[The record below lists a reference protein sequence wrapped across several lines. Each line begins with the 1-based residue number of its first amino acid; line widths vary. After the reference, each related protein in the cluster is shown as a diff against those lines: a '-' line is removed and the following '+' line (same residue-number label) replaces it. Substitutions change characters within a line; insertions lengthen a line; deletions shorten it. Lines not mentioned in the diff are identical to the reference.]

1 MQLEDSGVVGDF
13 QLRRKPVAQQSE
25 ERYNASHSES
35 VPNSIPRHD
44 LSPEL
49 APYQS
54 PTDFGQNPWRV
65 NEGGYQ
71 SVPGAEHAAN
81 VYDSATQD
89 SPLNPAMAEDS
100 INYGLSVNDG
110 TQNFGRD
117 HANLLSKAP
126 IPSSGSS
133 TAGASDDRRD
143 LTPKI
148 SEKQDPKPDGD
159 LLLSWNAT
167 FLAWWQELIWCAIS
181 LISVCALYILLRHY
195 DNRKLPD
202 WPSGLTLN
210 TVIALLAT
218 VARSAFVIPVSEGLS
233 QLKWLWYRKQRT
245 LKDFQDFDAASRG
258 PWGSLQLVKTTKGW
272 PLSVISIVVLVTAML
287 TSALTQSSVTYPERQ
302 VAILPSSPVAPL
314 VRFWNP
320 MTVSWYSPYIKGAT
334 YDASIQAGLS
344 HDSNTLYPFDQP
356 GCPTTECR
364 WRVFSTLAIC
374 TKMWNMTDQL
384 TYNYNGNS
392 SRFVNTGTPRSL
404 SLPNGALANFA
415 PSLTGLVS
423 LNNGQA
429 SLLPAAEVPQSAF
442 FNFTVIFTTTKTTGA
457 MEVMF
462 YMCAQ
467 RYNVSVQNNVFSR
480 TLIDSSAEV
489 EEGTFLMPESTTSK
503 EQVEVTT
510 EAVTVPQEP
519 GEAFPYGGTAL
530 TPLVESLS
538 SAMNGTYPTT
548 ENERG
553 RAPSRYL
560 NVLDVVRRERNGTE
574 KQLFE
579 AVGNVTNNVA
589 RSLTNSLRDSL
600 TTEQAYIT
608 GQAYV
613 SETYVKVRW
622 WWMTLI
628 SCQVVLSTVVLVAA
642 LIQARMAGLN
652 VVKSSTFP
660 AFFAIDSSEKKL
672 LETRTASMD
681 VQEQDR
687 YLGTKG
693 LGQWRLRIQDNGW
706 VLLRDQKETG
716 C

>member
-1 MQLEDSGVVGDF
+1 MQSEDSGVVGGF
-13 QLRRKPVAQQSE
+13 QLRRKPVAQHSE
-25 ERYNASHSES
+25 EHYNASYSET

-49 APYQS
+49 EPYQS
-54 PTDFGQNPWRV
+54 PTDFSQNPWRI

-71 SVPGAEHAAN
+71 SVPGAEHGTN
-81 VYDSATQD
+81 VHHSDTRNIPSH
-89 SPLNPAMAEDS
+89 PVLMEDS
-100 INYGLSVNDG
+100 MNRGLSPNDG
-110 TQNFGRD
+110 AQNSRNG
-117 HANLLSKAP
+117 HANFISGVLT
-126 IPSSGSS
+126 PSSGSS

-143 LTPKI
+143 LSPKI

-195 DNRKLPD
+195 DNKKLPD

-272 PLSVISIVVLVTAML
+272 PLSVISMVVLVTAML

-302 VAILPSSPVAPL
+302 VAILPSSPVARL

-480 TLIDSSAEV
+480 TLIHSSAEV

-519 GEAFPYGGTAL
+519 GVAFPYGGTAL
-530 TPLVESLS
+530 TPLIESLS

-693 LGQWRLRIQDNGW
+693 LGQWRLRMQDNGW
-706 VLLRDQKETG
+706 VLLRVQKPV

>member
-1 MQLEDSGVVGDF
+1 MHMVDSGVGRGF
-13 QLRRKPVAQQSE
+13 QLRRKPVAQQSTE
-25 ERYNASHSES
+25 DSNASHSER
-35 VPNSIPRHD
+35 VPDSFSGHD
-44 LSPEL
+44 LSPKLE
-49 APYQS
+49 PYRS
-54 PTDFGQNPWRV
+54 PIDSGRNPWRI

-71 SVPGAEHAAN
+71 SVP
-81 VYDSATQD
+81 SATD
-89 SPLNPAMAEDS
+89 VYHLETHDGPSNPAVAEES
-100 INYGLSVNDG
+100 ITRGLSPNDG
-110 TQNFGRD
+110 AQNFGTGRSS
-117 HANLLSKAP
+117 LLSKALT
-126 IPSSGSS
+126 PSSASS
-133 TAGASDDRRD
+133 TAGASDSRRD
-143 LTPKI
+143 PSRDI
-148 SEKQDPKPDGD
+148 SEKPDPKPDGD

-167 FLAWWQELIWCAIS
+167 LLAWWQELVWCAIS
-181 LISVCALYILLRHY
+181 LLSVCALYIVLRHY
-195 DNRKLPD
+195 DNKPLPN

-272 PLSVISIVVLVTAML
+272 PLSVISMVVLVTAML

-302 VAILPSSPVAPL
+302 VPILPSSPVARL

-364 WRVFSTLAIC
+364 WGVFSTLAIC
-374 TKMWNMTDQL
+374 TKMWNMTDQVK
-384 TYNYNGNS
+384 YNYDGNS
-392 SRFVNTGTPRSL
+392 SRFVNAGTPNSL
-404 SLPNGALANFA
+404 SLPNGASANFA
-415 PSLTGLVS
+415 SSLTGLVS
-423 LNNGQA
+423 LNNGQQ
-429 SLLPAAEVPQSAF
+429 SLLPPAEVPRSAF
-442 FNFTVIFTTTKTTGA
+442 FNFTVIFTTTATTGA

-480 TLIDSSAEV
+480 TLIHSSAEV
-489 EEGTFLMPESTTSK
+489 EEGTFRVPESTTSD
-503 EQVEVTT
+503 EEVEVTT

-519 GEAFPYGGTAL
+519 GVAFPYGGTAL
-530 TPLVESLS
+530 TPLIESLG

-628 SCQVVLSTVVLVAA
+628 SCQVVLSTIVLVVA

-660 AFFAIDSSEKKL
+660 AFFAIDSSDRKL
-672 LETRTASMD
+672 LETRAAPMD
-681 VQEQDR
+681 VQEQNQD
-687 YLGTKG
+687 LGKKG
-693 LGQWRLRIQDNGW
+693 LGQWRLRMQDHGW
-706 VLLRDQKETG
+706 VLVREQKEAG

>member
-1 MQLEDSGVVGDF
+1 MKATQNASRILSRDLIVLSWRPINLQPILVRIPGESMKADTKAFLTQNTTPMSTIRIHGTFYHTLLRWRIASIVVCR
-13 QLRRKPVAQQSE
+13 QTTARRASE
-25 ERYNASHSES
+25 EIAQICFRKLRYHLQ
-35 VPNSIPRHD
+35 VPQQP
-44 LSPEL
+44 
-49 APYQS
+49 Q
-54 PTDFGQNPWRV
+54 FG
-65 NEGGYQ
+65 
-71 SVPGAEHAAN
+71 H
-81 VYDSATQD
+81 
-89 SPLNPAMAEDS
+89 
-100 INYGLSVNDG
+100 
-110 TQNFGRD
+110 
-117 HANLLSKAP
+117 
-126 IPSSGSS
+126 
-133 TAGASDDRRD
+133 

-148 SEKQDPKPDGD
+148 SDKQDPKPDGD

-181 LISVCALYILLRHY
+181 LMSVSALYILLRHY

-245 LKDFQDFDAASRG
+245 LKDFQDFDAASCG

-272 PLSVISIVVLVTAML
+272 RVA
-287 TSALTQSSVTYPERQ
+287 AERH
-302 VAILPSSPVAPL
+302 IHG
-314 VRFWNP
+314 
-320 MTVSWYSPYIKGAT
+320 YIKGPT

-429 SLLPAAEVPQSAF
+429 SLLPAAEVPQPAF

-480 TLIDSSAEV
+480 TLIHSSAEV

-519 GEAFPYGGTAL
+519 GVAFLYGGTAL
-530 TPLVESLS
+530 TPLIESLS

-613 SETYVKVRW
+613 SE
-622 WWMTLI
+622 
-628 SCQVVLSTVVLVAA
+628 
-642 LIQARMAGLN
+642 
-652 VVKSSTFP
+652 
-660 AFFAIDSSEKKL
+660 
-672 LETRTASMD
+672 
-681 VQEQDR
+681 
-687 YLGTKG
+687 
-693 LGQWRLRIQDNGW
+693 
-706 VLLRDQKETG
+706 
-716 C
+716 